1 MDRLN
6 SLEKSLPPER
16 PATDQAIDKLNQQ
29 VTQEFKIAANAV
41 TSLYRLSSE
50 RSSLSRHAGYAECL
64 DDVLQ
69 QLESGR
75 TAEELRQWCE
85 NRKHEIRGSAAAKTD
100 SSAPTVVARTPAA
113 PGTPASGVAAPLG
126 SFASRDR
133 RAKPN
138 RASVAQ
144 ADPER
149 KIKKPRNWSNRSEP

>member
-1 MDRLN
+1 MERLN

-69 QLESGR
+69 QLEGGR

-85 NRKHEIRGSAAAKTD
+85 ERKREIRGSTATKTELG
-100 SSAPTVVARTPAA
+100 APIVADRTPTM
-113 PGTPASGVAAPLG
+113 PSGPSSDVCGPLS

-138 RASVAQ
+138 RSATAQ
-144 ADPER
+144 TDPER
-149 KIKKPRNWSNRSEP
+149 KIKKPRNWNNRPAP